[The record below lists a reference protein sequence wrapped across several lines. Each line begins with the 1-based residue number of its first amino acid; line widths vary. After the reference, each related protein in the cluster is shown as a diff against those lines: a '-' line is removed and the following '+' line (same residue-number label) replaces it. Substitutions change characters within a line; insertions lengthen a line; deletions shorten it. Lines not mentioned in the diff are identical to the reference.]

1 MSGLCETS
9 EEDICDSTFQL
20 VQFNISFRSGL
31 CETSEEDIC
40 DSTFQLVQFNIS
52 IYVCMCLYV
61 YVCEGMPELV

>member
-1 MSGLCETS
+1 MVTANQK
-9 EEDICDSTFQL
+9 FKR
-20 VQFNISFRSGL
+20 FANIQTLSFRSGL